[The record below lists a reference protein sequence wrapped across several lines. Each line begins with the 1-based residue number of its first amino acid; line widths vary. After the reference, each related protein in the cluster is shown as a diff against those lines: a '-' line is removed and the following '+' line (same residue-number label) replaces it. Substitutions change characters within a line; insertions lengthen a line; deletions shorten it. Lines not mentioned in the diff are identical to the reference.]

1 MKLLLDYPDIWL
13 IGGGGKTTL
22 MFKLAAAWAA
32 RGERTICTTTTK
44 IWVPTPDQCADLRV
58 DSFSEILAGLHDRPA
73 PMVTV
78 ADRIENG
85 KCLGF
90 PAEEAFSL
98 KTVCQHLIVEAD
110 GSAGRPV
117 KAHAAHE
124 PQIAADAAC
133 IVAVVGGWCVGTP
146 LNAESVHRP
155 ERFSAISGR
164 QMGESV
170 TATDVAGVIL
180 GDNGWLSSIPAGAAF
195 HVVVTGHDRGIA
207 SALAGHANA
216 GRLAGIYRCPRSDGP
231 LQACC
236 S

>member
-1 MKLLLDYPDIWL
+1 MNRLLDYPDIWL

-22 MFKLAAAWAA
+22 MFRLAAAWAA
-32 RGERTICTTTTK
+32 RGERTVCTTTTK
-44 IWVPTPDQCADLRV
+44 IWVPTSDQCPDLRIGTFTDV
-58 DSFSEILAGLHDRPA
+58 LTGLHDRPA
-73 PMVTV
+73 PLVTV

-90 PAEEAFSL
+90 SAEETFSL
-98 KTVCQHLIVEAD
+98 KTVCQRLIVEAD
-110 GSAGRPV
+110 GSAGHPV

-124 PQIAADAAC
+124 PQIAANAAC
-133 IVAVVGGWCVGTP
+133 VVAVVGGWCVGVP
-146 LNAESVHRP
+146 LDSEHIHRP

-164 QMGESV
+164 QLGEPV
-170 TATDVAGVIL
+170 TAADVAGVIL
-180 GDNGWLSSIPAGAAF
+180 GDNGWLSSVPAGAAF
-195 HVVVTGHDRGIA
+195 YVVVTGHDSGIA

-216 GRLAGIYRCPRSDGP
+216 GRLVGIYRCPLAYGP